1 MLPTQLLR
9 NHAGQIEGAELDQTL
24 VWLYQVCRESHEAQ
38 EGRRYLELPHGER
51 MRRFRDWLT
60 RIFREEDAVQ
70 DTMKIERFFAREL
83 PVMRDAWREALGN
96 GCTSTARMENPKE
109 TKE

>member
-9 NHAGQIEGAELDQTL
+9 NHAGQIGGAELDQTL
-24 VWLYQVCRESHEAQ
+24 VWLYQVCCDQYEGQ
-38 EGRRYLELPHGER
+38 GGRRYLELPHEER

-60 RIFREEDAVQ
+60 RIFREEHAVQ

-83 PVMRDAWREALGN
+83 PFMRDAWREALGS
-96 GCTSTARMENPKE
+96 GCSTARMENPKE